1 MTNIIN
7 DKKFNDIMNRIQSKR
22 IELKLSYQDLA
33 NKTGLSKSTLQRY
46 ETGSIRN
53 IPLDKLEILAN
64 ALEVSPMWI
73 IGYDLPI
80 ERESSNNVNPDSK
93 DNILLNN
100 FNMLN
105 EEGKDEA
112 IKRVQE
118 LTELSK
124 YKKENVAKS
133 DKSNPSILTK
143 TELSS
148 TLTSSKN
155 TITINQ
161 PKKEKL
167 QDYFTTIAAHNDDL
181 TEEEKIIAEQ
191 KVLEALK
198 KANLI

>member
-80 ERESSNNVNPDSK
+80 ERESSNNINPDSK
-93 DNILLNN
+93 ANIILNN
-100 FNMLN
+100 FNLLN

-112 IKRVQE
+112 IKRIQE

-124 YKKENVAKS
+124 YKKENVAKL

>member
-1 MTNIIN
+1 MNNMIN
-7 DKKFNDIMNRIQSKR
+7 DKKFTDIMNRIQSKR

-73 IGYDLPI
+73 MGYDFPM
-80 ERESSNNVNPDSK
+80 EREISNNINTDDKSA
-93 DNILLNN
+93 ILLNS
-100 FNMLN
+100 FNNLN

-112 IKRVQE
+112 IKRVNE

-124 YKKENVAKS
+124 YKKEKNNKVV
-133 DKSNPSILTK
+133 
-143 TELSS
+143 EL
-148 TLTSSKN
+148 
-155 TITINQ
+155 
-161 PKKEKL
+161 PKEEKRERL

-198 KANLI
+198 KAKLI